1 MVVIPESESP
11 ASALHVEGPP
21 IMKGS
26 SMQNLDR
33 LGYRD
38 KRVVVTGGSSGMGEQ
53 VARILGELGARV
65 HIVDI
70 QPPKVAHES
79 FQQCDLSD
87 FDQVRA
93 TAAALKSVAPID
105 FLFPCAGLPPHI
117 KGPMY
122 CMRVNYIGTR
132 LFIEEVLPSMR
143 DGGGIALISSDAAM
157 GWQAKTAQCL
167 EMLAISDPDEA
178 YAWCEAD
185 PEKRVRDAY
194 TSSKEML
201 VVYVANKAVELG
213 NERRIRLNAI
223 GPCPTRT
230 AFMDEQ
236 EKLLPDGFL
245 DAWPYPSLGRIAA
258 AEEQAWPLVLLN
270 SPLNGAVTGSFLY
283 TDQGFASGV
292 FTGAINPS
300 FMTGEAA

>member
-1 MVVIPESESP
+1 MS
-11 ASALHVEGPP
+11 
-21 IMKGS
+21 
-26 SMQNLDR
+26 NLDG
-33 LGYRD
+33 LGYAG
-38 KRVVVTGGSSGMGEQ
+38 KTVVVTGGASGMGEQ

-65 HIVDI
+65 HVVDI
-70 QPPKVAHES
+70 QQPKVAHAG
-79 FQQCDLSD
+79 FHPCDLSD
-87 FDQVRA
+87 FAQVRGV
-93 TAAALKSVAPID
+93 AAALKAIAPID

-132 LFIEEVLPSMR
+132 LFVEELLPSLS
-143 DGGGIALISSDAAM
+143 DGAGIALISSDAAM
-157 GWQAKTAQCL
+157 GWQKNLAQCL
-167 EMLAISDPDEA
+167 EMLAIADPDEA

-185 PEKRVRDAY
+185 PETRVRDGY

-201 VVYVANKAVELG
+201 VVWVQNAAVRLG

-236 EKLLPDGFL
+236 EKLLPEGFL
-245 DAWPYPSLGRIAA
+245 EAWPYPSLGRMAT

-270 SPLNGAVTGSFLY
+270 SPLNRAVTGAFLY

-292 FTGAINPS
+292 FTGAIDAA
-300 FMTGEAA
+300 FMGG

>member
-1 MVVIPESESP
+1 
-11 ASALHVEGPP
+11 
-21 IMKGS
+21 
-26 SMQNLDR
+26 MQLDG

-38 KRVVVTGGSSGMGEQ
+38 KTVVVTGGSSGMGEQ
-53 VARILGELGARV
+53 VARILGELGAKV

-70 QPPKVAHES
+70 QQPQVRHES
-79 FQQCDLSD
+79 FLQCDLSA

-93 TAAALKSVAPID
+93 TAASLKSVAPID
-105 FLFPCAGLPPHI
+105 FVFPCAGLPPHI
-117 KGPMY
+117 KGALY

-132 LFIEEVLPSMR
+132 LFVEELLPSVR

-157 GWQAKTAQCL
+157 GWQANIAQSV
-167 EMLAISDPDEA
+167 EMLAIADPDEA

-185 PEKRVRDAY
+185 PEKRVRDGY

-201 VVYVANKAVELG
+201 VVWVAHHAVKLG

-245 DAWPYPSLGRIAA
+245 DAWPYPSLGRIAT
-258 AEEQAWPLVLLN
+258 AEDQAWPLVLLN
-270 SPLNGAVTGSFLY
+270 SPLNGAVTGAFLY

-292 FTGAINPS
+292 FTGAIDPA
-300 FMTGEAA
+300 FMQGEVA

>member
-1 MVVIPESESP
+1 M
-11 ASALHVEGPP
+11 G
-21 IMKGS
+21 
-26 SMQNLDR
+26 NLDG
-33 LGYRD
+33 LGYD
-38 KRVVVTGGSSGMGEQ
+38 GKTVVVTGGASGMGEAT
-53 VARILGELGARV
+53 ARFLGELGAKV

-70 QPPKVAHES
+70 QQPKVACES
-79 FQQCDLSD
+79 FHQCDLSD

-93 TAAALKSVAPID
+93 TADALKSIAPID

-117 KGPMY
+117 KGPLY

-132 LFIEEVLPSMR
+132 LFVESLLPSLA
-143 DGGGIALISSDAAM
+143 DGAGIALISSDAAM
-157 GWQAKTAQCL
+157 GWQKNLAQSM

-185 PEKRVRDAY
+185 PENRVRDGY

-201 VVYVANKAVELG
+201 VVWVQHAAVELG
-213 NERRIRLNAI
+213 NSRRIRLNAI

-236 EKLLPDGFL
+236 EKLLPEGFL
-245 DAWPYPSLGRIAA
+245 DEWPYPSLGRIAT
-258 AEEQAWPLVLLN
+258 AEDQAWPLILLN
-270 SPLNGAVTGSFLY
+270 SPLNATITGTFLY

-292 FTGAINPS
+292 FTGAIS
-300 FMTGEAA
+300 AAFMGG

>member
-1 MVVIPESESP
+1 M
-11 ASALHVEGPP
+11 A
-21 IMKGS
+21 KGL
-26 SMQNLDR
+26 SMQNLDG

-38 KRVVVTGGSSGMGEQ
+38 RTVVVTGGSSGMGEQ
-53 VARILGELGARV
+53 VARILGELGAKV

-70 QPPKVAHES
+70 QAPKVPHLS
-79 FQQCDLSD
+79 FRQCDLSD

-93 TAAALKSVAPID
+93 AAAALAAEAPID
-105 FLFPCAGLPPHI
+105 FVFPCAGLPPHI

-132 LFIEEVLPSMR
+132 LFVEELLPSVR

-157 GWQAKTAQCL
+157 GWQGNLAQSL

-185 PEKRVRDAY
+185 PDARVRDGY

-201 VVYVANKAVELG
+201 VVWVANKAVEYG
-213 NERRIRLNAI
+213 NARRIRFNAI

-236 EKLLPDGFL
+236 EKLLPEGFL
-245 DAWPYPSLGRIAA
+245 DAWPYPSLGRMAT
-258 AEEQAWPLVLLN
+258 AEDQAWPLVLLN

-292 FTGAINPS
+292 FTGAINPA
-300 FMTGEAA
+300 FMKGEVA